1 MSLVLLSGALFQ
13 KINFTDCNKE
23 CEHVMLAKFVCRAAL
38 CLETMLLCC
47 LIFQWENSSN
57 KAVELK
63 CCHLTCPSFCHCH
76 THRVMSRV
84 ISPAPCHTHPKE
96 LPGRAKE
103 WLGGVGCPCPPPNQ
117 GSQST
122 MPSWC
127 PGLPGL
133 DSLSD
138 SLMPGV
144 LKSWAYMLENAPIW
158 GGRA

>member
-103 WLGGVGCPCPPPNQ
+103 WLGGVGCPCPPPPPPTKGASQ
-117 GSQST
+117 PCPHGALGSQGWTASQT
-122 MPSWC
+122 
-127 PGLPGL
+127 L
-133 DSLSD
+133 
-138 SLMPGV
+138 
-144 LKSWAYMLENAPIW
+144 
-158 GGRA
+158 